1 MDVPELVRE
10 TRWSCP
16 NCTVT
21 SLTREAR
28 PHTRMHPCKGLFG
41 LDAPMVEDGVDCKV
55 VTTVREDYVGDELG
69 LRYDDNN
76 RPVMNVTTVRGD
88 GSTDVGVYAPLCVT
102 DAARAHLTAIG
113 HPLIKEHR
121 T

>member
-16 NCTVT
+16 NCTTTSVT
-21 SLTREAR
+21 HEAR
-28 PHTRMHPCKGLFG
+28 PHTRMHPCKGIG
-41 LDAPMVEDGVDCKV
+41 LDAPLVEDGVDCKV
-55 VTTVREDYVGDELG
+55 VATVRDDFVGDELG
-69 LRYDDNN
+69 LRYDPNG
-76 RPVMNVTTVRGD
+76 RPIMNVSTVRAD
-88 GSTDVGVYAPLCVT
+88 GSNDVAVFAPLAVG
-102 DAARAHLTAIG
+102 DSFRAYLAAID